1 VAGAANKLGETGR
14 CVRLTIVPGFRWRS
28 IRATAR
34 CTSDGTYADFSA
46 KILIKSFPKKSNQVQ
61 IFFG

>member
-1 VAGAANKLGETGR
+1 M
-14 CVRLTIVPGFRWRS
+14 
-28 IRATAR
+28 
-34 CTSDGTYADFSA
+34 ADFSA